1 MIVGF
6 KAAYVRVKTFIFASP
21 LAGARH
27 GDAMSA
33 SDLTR
38 RELVMAEPAAAESR
52 APDHDGRGAA
62 RLSSLDAWF
71 ATPEDP
77 IAAHRAV
84 LRLTYGIAP
93 AVVIMSA
100 LTALL
105 GIGLPL
111 WLIAFQALV
120 MMAASWRQER
130 LLEEG
135 VFTPWMPA
143 AHLNL
148 VLLMLTVWVAFSGG
162 VQSPFVWVYGVVIA
176 IYGVLWGFR
185 FALASATL
193 CTVYLV
199 AVLGLMRLGV
209 GNPVLGVPSPLL
221 VRVFLVSYIAMFYVV
236 ALVAATLRR
245 QAGEVFRQAQTDPL
259 TGLANR
265 RALRQALE
273 RELARAERYGHPC
286 AVLVLEI
293 DRFKQVNDRFGH
305 LQGDEALRKVAAT
318 LRGSCRATD
327 VLVRFG
333 GDEFVVVMPFTPV
346 DEGRRVGERIRRD
359 VEEFTLLRGFHLTL
373 SAGLAVFPEDARGS
387 RALIEAADQ
396 AMYRVKQRG
405 GNGIEVA

>member
-1 MIVGF
+1 VIVGF

-221 VRVFLVSYIAMFYVV
+221 VRVFLVSYIAMFDRTRCPPWGVAGGGDGQPGRVDIVRGGEIVASVVKDDLALEPGDEIRLYSAGGGGYGNPLERPVAKVVEDVRSGYVSAESAARYYGV
-236 ALVAATLRR
+236 ALDEHLRP
-245 QAGEVFRQAQTDPL
+245 T
-259 TGLANR
+259 
-265 RALRQALE
+265 
-273 RELARAERYGHPC
+273 ELPPR
-286 AVLVLEI
+286 
-293 DRFKQVNDRFGH
+293 
-305 LQGDEALRKVAAT
+305 
-318 LRGSCRATD
+318 LRGR
-327 VLVRFG
+327 
-333 GDEFVVVMPFTPV
+333 
-346 DEGRRVGERIRRD
+346 
-359 VEEFTLLRGFHLTL
+359 
-373 SAGLAVFPEDARGS
+373 
-387 RALIEAADQ
+387 
-396 AMYRVKQRG
+396 
-405 GNGIEVA
+405 